1 MTIRPIVFTACY
13 MLGVLILATFFLL
26 DEIYFGSF
34 FSTWHVE
41 FGLIPILW
49 FAYGDRIVLPE
60 SALKLL
66 VVFLVFVVS
75 AYILL
80 SVFVPGFSDD
90 SWPGATAHST
100 ILLTAMAITFCLYR
114 HFNTKM
120 VEKKS

>member
-1 MTIRPIVFTACY
+1 MTIRPIVFTVCY

-26 DEIYFGSF
+26 DEIYFESF

-41 FGLIPILW
+41 SGLFFVLW
-49 FAYGDRIVLPE
+49 FAYGEKIVLPG
-60 SALKLL
+60 STLKLL

-80 SVFVPGFSDD
+80 SVFVPGVSDD

-114 HFNTKM
+114 RFNTKLA
-120 VEKKS
+120 EQKS

>member
-13 MLGVLILATFFLL
+13 MLGALILATLFLL

-34 FSTWHVE
+34 LSTWHIE

-49 FAYGDRIVLPE
+49 FAYGEKIVLPE
-60 SALKLL
+60 STLKLL
-66 VVFLVFVVS
+66 VAFLVFFAS
-75 AYILL
+75 AYISLP
-80 SVFVPGFSDD
+80 VFVPGFSDD

-100 ILLTAMAITFCLYR
+100 ILLTAMAITFCLFR
-114 HFNTKM
+114 RFNTKL